1 MALDPR
7 EIRGLAPMLPIEEYR
22 RRQRRFRRMIFG
34 NTLAAV
40 ILIVVAVMAS
50 PSVQFGVGVY
60 FGERLRAVIALAAL
74 LCATT
79 GCFSIFFLVTLC
91 YGQWTARR
99 VHAYAEELESAA
111 GRTS

>member
-22 RRQRRFRRMIFG
+22 RRQRRFRRMIAG

-40 ILIVVAVMAS
+40 ILLVVGVMAS

-60 FGERLRAVIALAAL
+60 FGERLRALIALAAL
-74 LCATT
+74 LCAAT
-79 GCFSIFFLVTLC
+79 GCFSLFFLFALC

-99 VHAYAEELESAA
+99 AHAYADEIE